1 MLAPGTSI
9 LNEYTAVD
17 LDLNIFSTTCTSTI
31 NISTKFSTI
40 NMSTGTAVDV

>member
-1 MLAPGTSI
+1 MLAPGTKFSI

-31 NISTKFSTI
+31 NISTI